1 MPIPSLL
8 DFWKR
13 DSDTAPNLVAWETL
27 PSRPAQTHP
36 FPTDLPDTFKQTLIA
51 AGIHSL
57 YSHQL
62 EAWTYSRK
70 RENIIL
76 STGTASGKTLA
87 YNLPVIA
94 ELITNPNARALYL
107 FPTKALTQDQLS
119 TLENFNV
126 KTFQRVNLSTAIYD
140 GDTPQ
145 KDRSAIRR
153 NARIVL
159 SNPDM
164 LHMGILPHHTN
175 WLEFFSSLKFVVI
188 DETHTYRGVF
198 GSHVANV
205 IRRLKRV
212 ASFYGARPQFILASA
227 TIGNPKELGEKLI
240 EEPVHLIDNDG
251 SARGPRH
258 FIIYNPPLTDKA
270 LGLRKSSLLES
281 VRLAKDLL
289 TSDVQTVVFA
299 RSRRSVEIILSYLQG
314 DITPDSSIE
323 SPLIPYDELPDPR
336 SIVRGYRSGYLPTQR
351 REIEKGLRDGTIKS
365 VVATNALELGIDIG
379 GLGAAILVGYPG
391 TVASARQQAGRAG
404 RGLESAVALMVT
416 SANPIDQFLA
426 HHPEYF
432 FERSPEQ
439 ALINPDHLLIL
450 LEHLRCAT
458 FELPF
463 QKGESFGSLSSEI
476 IDEYL
481 EFLIENNEAHESQDK
496 VFWMA
501 DQYPAANISLRSAS
515 PQGVVLQTITEDRP
529 ITIGTVDGESAL
541 WMVHPGAI
549 YLHEAQQ
556 YFVQDLDLEEHI
568 ARLKPIQSDYYT
580 EPLRGTE
587 VTVLSVAAELPSPP
601 SPLPQGE
608 GRRGEGEIAYKKWGE
623 LQVTTQVTGFRKRR
637 WYTHDNLGE
646 EPLDLPPTDLQ
657 TTGYWV
663 SLSEETVTRLREA
676 GAWTNDP
683 NNYGPD
689 WKNIREQV
697 RKRDEYKCQVCGTPE
712 DPSTAGFDASHLNP
726 PLRAKRQHE
735 VHHKVPFRAF
745 TSRDEANQLKNL
757 ITLCPSCHKQV
768 EANVRMRSGLAGL
781 AYVLGNLAPLFLMCD
796 AGDLGTHIEPVE
808 NKTFGGPTVVLYDS
822 VPAGIGFSK
831 KLFEMHDEL
840 VTRAFELVM
849 DCGCED
855 GCPSCVGPGG
865 ENGYGG
871 KQEALAILEELA
883 NTGTS

>member
-1 MPIPSLL
+1 MPIVSLL
-8 DFWKR
+8 DLWKR
-13 DSDTAPNLVAWETL
+13 DPDTAPNLVAWQTL

-36 FPTDLPDTFKQTLIA
+36 FPIDLPAPISQTLIA
-51 AGIHSL
+51 DGIHSL

-62 EAWTYSRK
+62 EAWTHSRN

-87 YNLPVIA
+87 YNLPVIS
-94 ELITNPNARALYL
+94 ELIANPNARALYI

-119 TLENFNV
+119 TLGNLEPGTPALSKV
-126 KTFQRVNLSTAIYD
+126 EGWNLSAAIYD

-145 KDRSAIRR
+145 KDRSAIRK

-164 LHMGILPHHTN
+164 LHTGILPHHTN
-175 WLEFFSSLKFVVI
+175 WLEFFSNLKYIVI
-188 DETHTYRGVF
+188 DEAHTYRGVF

-205 IRRLKRV
+205 VRRLKRV
-212 ASFYGARPQFILASA
+212 ARFYNAKPQFILASA
-227 TIGNPKELGEKLI
+227 TIGNPQGLAEKLI
-240 EEPVHLIDNDG
+240 EEPVHLIENDG

-258 FIIYNPPLTDKA
+258 FLIYNPPLTDKA
-270 LGLRKSSLLES
+270 LGLRKSSLLEG
-281 VRLAKDLL
+281 VRLARELVN
-289 TSDVQTVVFA
+289 SNVQSVVFA

-314 DITPDSSIE
+314 ELTPDSNPE
-323 SPLIPYDELPDPR
+323 APLIPYESLPNPR
-336 SIVRGYRSGYLPTQR
+336 SFVRGYRSGYLPNQR
-351 REIEKGLRDGTIKS
+351 REIEKGLRDGTIKT

-404 RGLESAVALMVT
+404 RGLESAVAVLVT

-432 FERSPEQ
+432 FDRSPEQ

-450 LEHLRCAT
+450 LEHLRCAM

-463 QKGESFGSLSSEI
+463 QKGEGFGDISSETVE
-476 IDEYL
+476 EYL
-481 EFLIENNEAHESQDK
+481 QFLVENNEAHVSNEK
-496 VFWMA
+496 FFWMA

-515 PQGVVLQTITEDRP
+515 PQGVVLQTITDDRP
-529 ITIGTVDGESAL
+529 LTIGTVDGESAL

-556 YFVQDLDLEEHI
+556 YFVQDLNLEDHI

-580 EPLRGTE
+580 EPTRDTTVE
-587 VTVLSVAAELPSPP
+587 VLSETAQATVP
-601 SPLPQGE
+601 G
-608 GRRGEGEIAYKKWGE
+608 GDKKWGE

-637 WYTHDNLGE
+637 WYTHETLGQ

-663 SLSEETVTRLREA
+663 SLSEKTVTRLREA

-683 NNYGPD
+683 NDYGPD
-689 WKNIREQV
+689 WGKLREKV
-697 RKRDEYKCQVCGTPE
+697 RARDGYKCQICGTPE
-712 DPSTAGFDASHLNP
+712 NT
-726 PLRAKRQHE
+726 RQHD
-735 VHHKVPFRAF
+735 VHHKIPFRSFIRSALAEGIAIEQAIQ
-745 TSRDEANQLKNL
+745 RANRLDNL
-757 ITLCPSCHKQV
+757 TTLCPSCHKQA

-796 AGDLGTHIEPVE
+796 AGDLGTHIEPIE
-808 NKTFGGPTVVLYDS
+808 SQNFGGPTVVLYDS
-822 VPAGIGFSK
+822 VPAGIGFSE

-840 VTRAFELVM
+840 VTRALELVNE
-849 DCGCED
+849 CACED

-871 KQEALAILEELA
+871 KLEALAILKEL
-883 NTGTS
+883 TGT

>member
-1 MPIPSLL
+1 MPLVSLL

-13 DSDTAPNLVAWETL
+13 DPETAPNLVAWQTL
-27 PSRPAQTHP
+27 PSRSAQTYP
-36 FPTDLPDTFKQTLIA
+36 FPSDLPAPVKQTLIA
-51 AGIHSL
+51 SGIHTL

-62 EAWTYSRK
+62 EAWTHARA
-70 RENIIL
+70 RENVIL
-76 STGTASGKTLA
+76 STGTASGKTLS
-87 YNLPVIA
+87 YNLPVFA
-94 ELITNPNARALYL
+94 SLMQEPNARALYL

-119 TLENFNV
+119 
-126 KTFQRVNLSTAIYD
+126 NLQSLLTNYELLSAAIYD

-145 KDRSAIRR
+145 SARSAIRK

-164 LHMGILPHHTN
+164 LHTGILPHHTN
-175 WLEFFSSLKFVVI
+175 WSEFFTNLRFVVI

-212 ASFYGARPQFILASA
+212 ANFYGAHPQFILASA
-227 TIGNPKELGEKLI
+227 TIGNPRELAEHLI
-240 EEPVHLIDNDG
+240 EEPVHLVDNDG

-258 FIIYNPPLTDKA
+258 FLIYNPPITDPS
-270 LGLRKSSLLES
+270 LGLRKSSLLEG
-281 VRLAKDLL
+281 VRLAQDLL
-289 TSDVQTVVFA
+289 TSNVQSVVFA
-299 RSRRSVEIILSYLQG
+299 RSRRSVEIVLRYLQG
-314 DITPDSSIE
+314 NHSVDSSIE
-323 SPLIPYDELPDPR
+323 SPMSNYDSLP
-336 SIVRGYRSGYLPTQR
+336 SLQSAVRGYRSGYLPTQR
-351 REIEKGLRDGTIKS
+351 REIEKGLREGTVKT

-404 RGLESAVALMVT
+404 RGLESAAAVMVA

-450 LEHLRCAT
+450 LEHLRCAI

-463 QKGESFGSLSSEI
+463 RKGEGFGALPNEVV
-476 IDEYL
+476 DEYL
-481 EFLIENNEAHESQDK
+481 QFLISNNEAHASQDK

-515 PQGVVLQTITEDRP
+515 PQGVVLQTTMDDRP
-529 ITIGTVDGESAL
+529 LTIGTVDGESAL

-549 YLHEAQQ
+549 YLHEAQSF
-556 YFVQDLDLEEHI
+556 FVKDLNLEEHI
-568 ARLKPIQSDYYT
+568 AYLKPIESDYYT
-580 EPLRGTE
+580 EPMRSTE
-587 VTVLSVAAELPSPP
+587 VKVLSVAAESPSP
-601 SPLPQGE
+601 SVRGD
-608 GRRGEGEIAYKKWGE
+608 RREGEIPSSTEYWGE

-637 WYTHDNLGE
+637 WYTHENLGE
-646 EPLDLPPTDLQ
+646 EPLDLPPTDLM

-663 SLSEETVTRLREA
+663 SLSEETITRLREA

-683 NNYGPD
+683 NNYGPN
-689 WKNIREQV
+689 WPQIRDRV
-697 RKRDEYKCQVCGTPE
+697 RARDKYTCQVCGAVE
-712 DPSTAGFDASHLNP
+712 IN
-726 PLRAKRQHE
+726 RQHD

-745 TSRDEANQLKNL
+745 TSFVEANRLENL
-757 ITLCPSCHKQV
+757 TTLCPSCHRKV
-768 EANVRMRSGLAGL
+768 EQNVRMRSGLSGL

-808 NKTFGGPTVVLYDS
+808 NQTFGQPTIVLYDAI
-822 VPAGIGFSK
+822 PAGIGFSQ

-840 VTRAFELVM
+840 MARALELVS
-849 DCGCED
+849 DCLCAD

-865 ENGYGG
+865 ENGVGG
-871 KQEALAILEELA
+871 KQEALEILKQL
-883 NTGTS
+883 TSTR

>member
-1 MPIPSLL
+1 MPIASLL

-13 DSDTAPNLVAWETL
+13 DPDTAPNLVAWQTL
-27 PSRPAQTHP
+27 PPRPAQTHP
-36 FPTDLPDTFKQTLIA
+36 FPTDLPAPLSQTLIA

-62 EAWTYSRK
+62 EAWMRSRAG
-70 RENIIL
+70 ENIIL

-87 YNLPVIA
+87 YNLPVVS
-94 ELITNPNARALYL
+94 ELITNPNSRALYL
-107 FPTKALTQDQLS
+107 FPTKALAQDQLS
-119 TLENFNV
+119 VISN
-126 KTFQRVNLSTAIYD
+126 QLSVLQSLFTDNWSLTTAIYD

-145 KDRSAIRR
+145 KDRSAIRK

-164 LHMGILPHHTN
+164 LHTGILPHHTN
-175 WLEFFSSLKFVVI
+175 WLEFFTNLKFVVI
-188 DETHTYRGVF
+188 DEAHTYRGVF

-212 ASFYGARPQFILASA
+212 AAFYGSKPKFILASA
-227 TIGNPKELGEKLI
+227 TIGNPKELAEKLI
-240 EEPVHLIDNDG
+240 EEPVRLIDNDG

-258 FIIYNPPLTDKA
+258 FLIYNPPLTDKA
-270 LGLRKSSLLES
+270 LGLRKSSLLEG
-281 VRLAKDLL
+281 VRLARELVN
-289 TSDVQTVVFA
+289 SDVQTVVFA

-314 DITPDSSIE
+314 ELTPDSSIE
-323 SPLIPYDELPDPR
+323 APMIPYESLPNPR
-336 SIVRGYRSGYLPTQR
+336 SFVRGYRSGYLPSQR
-351 REIEKGLRDGTIKS
+351 REIEKGLRDGTIKT

-404 RGLESAVALMVT
+404 RGLESAVALMVA

-432 FERSPEQ
+432 FERSPER

-450 LEHLRCAT
+450 LEHLRCAM

-463 QKGESFGSLSSEI
+463 QKGEGFGGIPAQTVE
-476 IDEYL
+476 EYL
-481 EFLIENNEAHESQDK
+481 QFLVENNEAHLSSEK
-496 VFWMA
+496 FFWMA

-515 PQGVVLQTITEDRP
+515 PQGVVLQAMTDDDRP
-529 ITIGTVDGESAL
+529 WTVGTVDGESAL

-556 YFVQDLDLEEHI
+556 YFVQDLNLEDHI
-568 ARLKPIQSDYYT
+568 VRLKPIQSDYYT
-580 EPLRGTE
+580 EPTRDTTVE
-587 VTVLSVAAELPSPP
+587 VLSITAESP
-601 SPLPQGE
+601 SPLRPSPVGRGDGGE
-608 GRRGEGEIAYKKWGE
+608 GKIATKKWGE
-623 LQVTTQVTGFRKRR
+623 LQVTTQVTGFRKKR
-637 WYTHDNLGE
+637 WYTHETLGQ

-657 TTGYWV
+657 TTGYWI

-676 GAWTNDP
+676 GAWSNDP
-683 NNYGPD
+683 NDYGPG
-689 WKNIREQV
+689 WGKIRERV
-697 RKRDEYKCQVCGTPE
+697 RARDGYKCQVCGTPE
-712 DPSTAGFDASHLNP
+712 AG
-726 PLRAKRQHE
+726 RQHD

-745 TSRDEANQLKNL
+745 PSREEANRLDNL
-757 ITLCPSCHKQV
+757 ITLCPSCHKKA
-768 EANVRMRSGLAGL
+768 EENVRIRSGLAGL

-796 AGDLGTHIEPVE
+796 SSDLGTHIEPVE
-808 NKTFGGPTVVLYDS
+808 NPTFGGPTVVLYDS
-822 VPAGIGFSK
+822 VPAGIGFSE
-831 KLFEMHDEL
+831 KLFEIHDEL
-840 VTRAFELVM
+840 IARAYELVN
-849 DCGCED
+849 DCACED

-871 KQEALAILEELA
+871 KQETVEILAILCEK
-883 NTGTS
+883 

>member
-1 MPIPSLL
+1 MPIASLL

-13 DSDTAPNLVAWETL
+13 DPDTAPNLVAWQTL
-27 PSRPAQTHP
+27 PPRPAQTHP
-36 FPTDLPDTFKQTLIA
+36 FPTDLPAPISQTLIA

-62 EAWTYSRK
+62 EAWTHSRARK
-70 RENIIL
+70 NIIL

-87 YNLPVIA
+87 YNLPVIS
-94 ELITNPNARALYL
+94 ELLTNPNSRALYL
-107 FPTKALTQDQLS
+107 FPTKALTQDQLN
-119 TLENFNV
+119 TLASLNV
-126 KTFQRVNLSTAIYD
+126 ETFERFNLSTAIYD

-145 KDRSAIRR
+145 KDRSQIRK

-164 LHMGILPHHTN
+164 LHTGILPHHTN
-175 WLEFFSSLKFVVI
+175 WLEFFTNLKFIII
-188 DETHTYRGVF
+188 DEAHTYRGVF

-205 IRRLKRV
+205 IRRIKRV
-212 ASFYGARPQFILASA
+212 SNFYGAKPQFVLASA
-227 TIGNPKELGEKLI
+227 TIGNPKELAEKLI

-258 FIIYNPPLTDKA
+258 FLIYNPPLTDKA
-270 LGLRKSSLLES
+270 LGLRKSSLLEG
-281 VRLAKDLL
+281 VRLARELVN
-289 TSDVQTVVFA
+289 SNVQTVVFA
-299 RSRRSVEIILSYLQG
+299 RSRRSVEIMLSYLQG
-314 DITPDSSIE
+314 ELTPDSNIE
-323 SPLIPYDELPDPR
+323 APLIHYESLPNPR
-336 SIVRGYRSGYLPTQR
+336 SFVRGYRSGYLPTQR
-351 REIEKGLRDGTIKS
+351 REIEKGLRDGTIKT

-404 RGLESAVALMVT
+404 RGLESAVALMVA
-416 SANPIDQFLA
+416 SASPLDQFLA

-432 FERSPEQ
+432 FERSPER
-439 ALINPDHLLIL
+439 ALVNPDHLLIL
-450 LEHLRCAT
+450 LEHLRCAM

-463 QKGESFGSLSSEI
+463 QKGEGFGGISAQTVE
-476 IDEYL
+476 EYL
-481 EFLIENNEAHESQDK
+481 NFLVENNEAHLSNEK
-496 VFWMA
+496 FFWMA

-515 PQGVVLQTITEDRP
+515 PQGVVLQTTFEDKP
-529 ITIGTVDGESAL
+529 QTIGTVDGESAL

-556 YFVQDLDLEEHI
+556 YFVKELNLEDHI
-568 ARLKPIQSDYYT
+568 ARLKPIESDYYT
-580 EPLRGTE
+580 EPLRSTE
-587 VTVLSVAAELPSPP
+587 VTLLSESAQAFFPC
-601 SPLPQGE
+601 GD
-608 GRRGEGEIAYKKWGE
+608 KKWGE

-637 WYTHDNLGE
+637 WYTHENLGE

-657 TTGYWV
+657 TTGYWL
-663 SLSEETVTRLREA
+663 SLSEATVTRLREA

-683 NNYGPD
+683 NDYGPE
-689 WKNIREQV
+689 WNKIRERV
-697 RKRDEYKCQVCGTPE
+697 RARDGYKCQVCGTPE
-712 DPSTAGFDASHLNP
+712 ST
-726 PLRAKRQHE
+726 RQHD

-745 TSRDEANQLKNL
+745 TSREEANRLENL
-757 ITLCPSCHKQV
+757 TTLCPFCHKQV

-808 NKTFGGPTVVLYDS
+808 NQVFGGPTVVIYDQ
-822 VPAGIGFSK
+822 VPAGIGFSE
-831 KLFEMHDEL
+831 KLFEMHNELIARALEL
-840 VTRAFELVM
+840 VSECA
-849 DCGCED
+849 CED

-871 KQEALAILEELA
+871 KQEALEILKELTA
-883 NTGTS
+883 KQ